1 MKKSTEIRQEL
12 SGIVSSQNAII
23 EKAKTENREALTA
36 EERTAFDGFQTRIN
50 DLKGQLA
57 VAELHEENVRSFGE
71 TATSVFETEKPNK
84 PAVKRAPF
92 SINKAIRSQMANG
105 VLDGVELEIHNETKK
120 LAERSGIATSGIC
133 IPLFDRNSVTTENRA
148 DGQTVTQDSGGY
160 GAAFVPVET
169 QPVIDL
175 LRPQPVVERL
185 GAVFLT
191 GLQGDLK
198 FPVNDGGI
206 AATWE
211 GEVTNVANTKNAY
224 SSKTMKPNRLAVSVP
239 ISLQNLMQSSQDME
253 AYTMM
258 EISTLIANAIDL
270 AAINGSGTGQP
281 MGILNASGVNSVAG
295 GANGLAPSYDNVV
308 ALETAVFVANANSAR
323 LNYVSNAKVRG
334 KLKTTPL
341 VAGQPSYLMAPDG
354 TVNGYPFSVSNHVPS
369 NLTKGTATGVCSAAI
384 FGDFSQL
391 IIGQWGFMD
400 ISVDNT
406 SRKREGY
413 IEITVNVF
421 VDVLVKQPKAF
432 SVIKDLLTA

>member
-12 SGIVSSQNAII
+12 SGIVSSQNALI
-23 EKAKTENREALTA
+23 EKAKTENREALSA
-36 EERTAFDGFQTRIN
+36 EENTAFDGFQTRIN

-57 VAELHEENVRSFGE
+57 VAEAYEENVRSFGD
-71 TATSVFETEKPNK
+71 TAPSVLDTAKPNV

-92 SINKAIRSQMANG
+92 SINKAIRSQLSNG

-120 LAERSGIATSGIC
+120 IAERSGIPVSGIC
-133 IPLFDRNSVTTENRA
+133 IPLFDRGSVATENRA
-148 DGQTVTQDSGGY
+148 DGQTVAQDAGGFG
-160 GAAFVPVET
+160 GALVPTEL
-169 QPVIDL
+169 QPIIDL

-206 AATWE
+206 AASWE
-211 GEVTNVANTKNAY
+211 GEVSNVANTKNAY
-224 SSKTMKPNRLAVSVP
+224 SSKTMKPTRLAVSVP
-239 ISLQNLMQSSQDME
+239 ISLQNLMQSSLDME
-253 AYTMM
+253 AYTMR

-270 AAINGSGTGQP
+270 AAINGTGTGQP
-281 MGILNASGVNSVAG
+281 LGILNAAGVNTVAG
-295 GANGLAPSYDNVV
+295 GTNGLAPTYANMV
-308 ALETAVFVANANSAR
+308 ALETAINVANVTSSR

-341 VAGQPSYLMAPDG
+341 EAGQPVYMMAPDG
-354 TVNGYPFSVSNHVPS
+354 SVNGYPFAMSNHIPS
-369 NLTKGTATGVCSAAI
+369 NLTKGSSSGVCSAAI
-384 FGDFSQL
+384 FGDFSEL
-391 IIGQWGFMD
+391 IVGQWGFMD

-432 SVIKDLLTA
+432 SVIKDLLT